1 MNIEQKRIGDVVVLT
16 VNGDITMGNNATHV
30 ADAVRREL
38 DLERTRLLL
47 DLGRVR
53 YVDSTGLG
61 VLVEGFSA
69 AKNRGGALKLLHV
82 TSRINTLLVIT
93 RLLTVFEC
101 FDEEAEAVAS
111 FQQGATY
118 AAKTNATYEQR
129 ANPAA

>member
-16 VNGDITMGNNATHV
+16 VYGDITMGNNATHV

-38 DLERTRLLL
+38 DLERTRVLL

-69 AKNRGGALKLLHV
+69 A
-82 TSRINTLLVIT
+82 
-93 RLLTVFEC
+93 LTVFEC

>member
-16 VNGDITMGNNATHV
+16 VNGDITMGHNATRV

-69 AKNRGGALKLLHV
+69 AKNRGGELKLLHV

-101 FDEEAEAVAS
+101 FDEEAEAIAS
-111 FQQGATY
+111 FQQGAAY
-118 AAKTNATYEQR
+118 AAKTNATHEQR